1 MQYEGDSAP
10 PERKPIRKMTPPREE
25 LARGIAGSERTV
37 AGYDREVVR
46 SGEPGSQEEELPPAE
61 YTRSML
67 AKFRQIEDTSA
78 PVPSPARSAQVT
90 SSARRSQTAVQQHH
104 RQPVNRPS
112 PDSGQYKLLTQIP
125 SKRTLSLVHT
135 VTAKTILGL
144 KNVVTM
150 MLTSQVTRC
159 QVVTLSH

>member
-1 MQYEGDSAP
+1 
-10 PERKPIRKMTPPREE
+10 MTPPREE
-25 LARGIAGSERTV
+25 LARGIAESERTV

-46 SGEPGSQEEELPPAE
+46 SGEPGNQEEELPPAE

-67 AKFRQIEDTSA
+67 AKFRQIENTSA

-112 PDSGQYKLLTQIP
+112 PDSGQYITNIN
-125 SKRTLSLVHT
+125 STNFTES
-135 VTAKTILGL
+135 
-144 KNVVTM
+144 
-150 MLTSQVTRC
+150 
-159 QVVTLSH
+159 

>member
-1 MQYEGDSAP
+1 
-10 PERKPIRKMTPPREE
+10 MTPPREE
-25 LARGIAGSERTV
+25 LARGIAESDRTV

-46 SGEPGSQEEELPPAE
+46 SGEPGNQEEELPPAE

-90 SSARRSQTAVQQHH
+90 SSARRSQTAVQQHN

-112 PDSGQYKLLTQIP
+112 PDSGQYTANINQLYLITRMHSSRMRTIRCSSRLLGRGGDSLSGGGLSAWGVSP
-125 SKRTLSLVHT
+125 SMH
-135 VTAKTILGL
+135 
-144 KNVVTM
+144 
-150 MLTSQVTRC
+150 
-159 QVVTLSH
+159 